1 MSMLSAHNLALVA
14 GDKMLVSSL
23 TLAFEPGQSWAVL
36 GPNGSGKTTL
46 LTCLAGLRQPDAG
59 EIQLR
64 GTNLGELP
72 QRQRAREIG
81 MVFQHYDDAF
91 PSTVLDHVMAGRH
104 PHIAGSL
111 FATETGEDRRIA
123 DDALQHMELADLAP
137 RSITT
142 LSGGER
148 RRVDIAVLLA
158 QDTPVRILDEPCNH
172 LDLRHQGS
180 VLNHLTRTSGE
191 GKLNIFALHDVNH
204 ALSYCDHALLL
215 FEDGSVQ
222 AGPIETTA
230 GRETLEQLYQCR
242 LIEVSSGHNRMLL
255 PDFS

>member
-1 MSMLSAHNLALVA
+1 MLSAHNLTLIA
-14 GDKMLVSSL
+14 GHKTLVSDL
-23 TLAFEPGQSWAVL
+23 TVAFESGQSWAVL

-46 LTCLAGLRQPDAG
+46 LTCLAGLRQPDSG
-59 EIQLR
+59 EVKFR
-64 GTNLGELP
+64 GKNLTDLP
-72 QRQRAREIG
+72 HRQRACEIG

-104 PHIAGSL
+104 PHISNSL
-111 FATETGEDRRIA
+111 FAPETVKDRQIS
-123 DDALQHMELADLAP
+123 DDALRQMELTDLAQ

-180 VLNHLTRTSGE
+180 VLHHLTRNSSGE
-191 GKLNIFALHDVNH
+191 KLNIFALHDVNH
-204 ALSYCDHALLL
+204 ALNYCDHALLL
-215 FEDGSVQ
+215 FDDGSFQ

-230 GRETLEQLYQCR
+230 ERETLERLYQCR
-242 LIEVSSGHNRMLL
+242 LIEISSANKTMLL
-255 PDFS
+255 PDFN